1 MRYEG
6 VNFNEEA
13 VKVLSQEDF
22 VAIHIEAFWRD
33 RDRKTRKMMLTQV
46 YGLITKPVVDEKSE
60 ALP

>member
-33 RDRKTRKMMLTQV
+33 RDRKTRKKMLTQV
-46 YGLITKPVVDEKSE
+46 YGLITKNRKCNHDG
-60 ALP
+60 AG

>member
-33 RDRKTRKMMLTQV
+33 RDRKPARRCSLRYMV
-46 YGLITKPVVDEKSE
+46 
-60 ALP
+60 

>member
-33 RDRKTRKMMLTQV
+33 RDRKTRKKMLTQV
-46 YGLITKPVVDEKSE
+46 YGLITKPVVDKKSE
-60 ALP
+60 V

>member
-33 RDRKTRKMMLTQV
+33 RDRMTRKKMLTQV

-60 ALP
+60 V